1 MTKNKKK
8 DICQKFIYKNI
19 SFKKKTEVSVEKYL
33 YIIIIIILLLFI

>member
-8 DICQKFIYKNI
+8 IFAKNLYTKIYH
-19 SFKKKTEVSVEKYL
+19 FKKTEVSVEKYL